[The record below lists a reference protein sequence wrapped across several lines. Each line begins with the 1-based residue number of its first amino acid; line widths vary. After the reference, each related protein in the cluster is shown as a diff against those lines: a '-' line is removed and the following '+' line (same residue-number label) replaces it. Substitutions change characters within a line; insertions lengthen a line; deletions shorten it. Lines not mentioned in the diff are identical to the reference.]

1 MVNLDKTTIY
11 RVLNNKGSEKETEA
25 VCKWL
30 ATNEGQEW
38 LSSALSKDA
47 ELLETG
53 VLPLEDNVPVEDMIR
68 IILARINRK
77 RRRRFIFG
85 AAAVCIPCV
94 VMIALWANINKRL
107 GGVLHADSAIET
119 LVTCAGEKKEVI
131 FQDGTSVKLNS
142 ATTIEYPHRFG
153 IAERRIKL
161 DGEAYFDVES
171 NNLRP
176 FIVEMANNTEIK
188 VIGTKF
194 NVEAY
199 NESAEICVT
208 LIDGCIEF
216 KDNTQKTVMS
226 PNEYLEYNKNTQ
238 EITIVTRTD
247 ASRNTLWTEN
257 TIVFRDTPMI
267 RVLKALERQYGIH
280 FSIEDEATKEYQYS
294 LKISTLSSLDEILKD
309 IESISDVEFIKR
321 DSLIFVYQ
329 K

>member
-1 MVNLDKTTIY
+1 MGNIDKTTIY

-47 ELLETG
+47 ELLDTG

-77 RRRRFIFG
+77 KRRRFIFG

-94 VMIALWANINKRL
+94 VMIALWTNINKRL
-107 GGVLHADSAIET
+107 GGVLRADAAIET
-119 LVTCAGEKKEVI
+119 LVTGAGEKKEVI

-153 IAERRIKL
+153 IAERRIRL

-176 FIVEMANNTEIK
+176 FIVEMDKGTEIK

-194 NVEAY
+194 NVAAY
-199 NESAEICVT
+199 NESSEICVT
-208 LIDGCIEF
+208 LIDGCVEF
-216 KDNTQKTVMS
+216 KDPKQKKVMS
-226 PNEYLEYNKNTQ
+226 PNEYLEYDKNTQ
-238 EITIVTRTD
+238 EISIVTLTD
-247 ASRNTLWTEN
+247 ASKNTMWTEN
-257 TIVFRDTPMI
+257 TIIFRDTPLLE
-267 RVLKALERQYGIH
+267 VLRTLERQYGIY
-280 FSIEDEATKEYQYS
+280 FSIEDESLLKHHYS
-294 LKISTLSSLDEILKD
+294 LKISTSSSLEDILND
-309 IESISDVEFIKR
+309 LESISAVKFITKNNR
-321 DSLIFVYQ
+321 ISVY
-329 K
+329 KK